1 MKQIFVLMLCILT
14 MSACGQQTNAEP
26 AMEQRKQVNDYVE
39 VIYFHGK
46 QRCMTCRSIEK
57 NVKDLLDAKF
67 TQQMEQGKVVW
78 RIIDISNREN
88 AKLVEKYEVSWSS
101 LFVVQHVDSKEMAE
115 DLTEFAFNM
124 SLKDAD
130 KFKSDL
136 EAKINQILY

>member
-26 AMEQRKQVNDYVE
+26 AMEQTKQVNDYVE

>member
-1 MKQIFVLMLCILT
+1 
-14 MSACGQQTNAEP
+14 
-26 AMEQRKQVNDYVE
+26 
-39 VIYFHGK
+39 
-46 QRCMTCRSIEK
+46 MTCRSIEK